1 MTLRPAARLAVVP
14 RTVRA
19 YATQRTSKMSFV
31 SKLFSDPVIE
41 TIVVASRI
49 ARILLGSVL
58 VVGGT
63 TLVAWEGMHQYVEH
77 AAMPSRRPRLVDAD
91 DKYGF
96 AADAHLDAWTQC
108 DHTDSRLGMFG
119 RHIVRSAWM
128 LSLIHI

>member
-1 MTLRPAARLAVVP
+1 MAIHAWRMTLRPAARLAVVP

-63 TLVAWEGMHQYVEH
+63 TLVAWEGMHQYVEY
-77 AAMPSRRPRLVDAD
+77 AAMQMTSTASPLMRTSMHGHSASIQTAGLVCLA
-91 DKYGF
+91 G
-96 AADAHLDAWTQC
+96 T
-108 DHTDSRLGMFG
+108 
-119 RHIVRSAWM
+119 
-128 LSLIHI
+128 